1 MQRIIS
7 NYLKIGFVYNSVI
20 MLNTR
25 VNTDEPNFK
34 MCPSFYYR
42 KILHAN
48 IFRLLCF
55 PWSIYEYIRYPKL
68 RSLTYPP
75 NIKTHEELYW
85 LYLLECN
92 YEIEEDLLS
101 KELFL
106 YNYLQQR
113 KLVYQ

>member
-1 MQRIIS
+1 
-7 NYLKIGFVYNSVI
+7 

-25 VNTDEPNFK
+25 VNTDDPKFK

-42 KILHAN
+42 KIFHAN

-55 PWSIYEYIRYPKL
+55 PYSIYEYIRYPKI

-75 NIKTHEELYW
+75 NRDTHKELYW
-85 LYLLECN
+85 LYCFECN
-92 YEIEEDLLS
+92 YEINDDLLT
-101 KELFL
+101 KEVFL
-106 YNYLQQR
+106 QHYLQQR